1 MKEIIYLDTKLIN
14 SLLAQLDQGLI
25 LKQIVEEN
33 TSQSNHEETSSKKGK
48 SVSGKL
54 DAAVASGTLS
64 NSKEEIDKSALVY
77 SNGNRELVETAI
89 NDYSLDL
96 LINKISPLI
105 SDIDGC
111 SEGDFIKEEDH
122 FKSYDFSL
130 LKNAMDIKSLEFLVS
145 DEKEKF
151 DKATN
156 ELSKLKK
163 GNQTKNQKRI
173 EELQNVI
180 ENSTIYNFERL
191 YKLSSYVES
200 LLSDCKIFK
209 LGKTLSICEQENIRI
224 PRSSLSLLN
233 NSKRKATIIGIVA
246 SDIENETN
254 FEKFTDDPNQLLAHG
269 SSTFIN
275 IVTSSFEITQNGD
288 KFIRPIAI
296 YFEQL

>member
-1 MKEIIYLDTKLIN
+1 MKEIIYLDMKLIN

-54 DAAVASGTLS
+54 DVAVASGALS

-105 SDIDGC
+105 TDIDGC
-111 SEGDFIKEEDH
+111 SEGDFIKEEDY

-130 LKNAMDIKSLEFLVS
+130 LKNAMDMKSLEFLLS
-145 DEKEKF
+145 DEKEAYEKIN
-151 DKATN
+151 K
-156 ELSKLKK
+156 ELLKLRKQ
-163 GNQTKNQKRI
+163 NPTKNKERI
-173 EELQNVI
+173 KELQEQLEV
-180 ENSTIYNFERL
+180 STICNFERL
-191 YKLSSYVES
+191 HKLSSYVES

-209 LGKTLSICEQENIRI
+209 LGKTLSICEQKNIRI

-254 FEKFTDDPNQLLAHG
+254 FEKFTDDPNQLLSHG

-275 IVTSSFEITQNGD
+275 IVTSSFAITQNGD
-288 KFIRPIAI
+288 KFVRPIAI
-296 YFEQL
+296 YFESL